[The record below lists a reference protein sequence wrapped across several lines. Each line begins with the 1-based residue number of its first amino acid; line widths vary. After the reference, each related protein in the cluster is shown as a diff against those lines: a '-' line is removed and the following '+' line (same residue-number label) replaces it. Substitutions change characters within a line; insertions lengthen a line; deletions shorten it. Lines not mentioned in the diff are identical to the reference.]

1 MELRHLKYFVA
12 LAEELHFHRA
22 ADRLAISQP
31 PLSTAIKQLEE
42 ELGTALFQRSTKAVA
57 LTSAGAAFYPEAMRL
72 LGQLESA
79 CEVARDVGAGRRGL
93 LKLGFVGGMVLRGL
107 PETLEQYRD
116 EVNGVTVSLREMS
129 SADQV
134 AAIAHGQLA
143 GGFLHSGVLPA
154 GLDSMVIGDESFVV
168 CVPEK
173 HPLGRLCRIAT
184 GDLSDEDMILFTRDV
199 SPGYYDSVTALC
211 GEAGFSPRVRHHVT
225 HWLTALLLISRGVG
239 IAILPDAFR
248 NVSMDGIR
256 FLDLTPSKVR
266 SVAYFVW
273 ARSSD
278 DPALQRFVRY
288 ARERLCR

>member
-1 MELRHLKYFVA
+1 MELRHLKYFIA

-42 ELGTALFQRSTKAVA
+42 ELGTALFLRSTKAVA
-57 LTSAGAAFYPEAMRL
+57 LTSAGAAFYPEAVRL
-72 LGQLESA
+72 LGQLEAA

-129 SADQV
+129 SADQIS
-134 AAIAHGQLA
+134 AIAHGQLA
-143 GGFLHSGVLPA
+143 GGFLHAGVLPA
-154 GLDSMVIGDESFVV
+154 GLQSMVIGDEPFVV
-168 CVPEK
+168 CVPDK
-173 HPLGRLCRIAT
+173 HPLGLQRRVAT
-184 GDLSDEDMILFTRDV
+184 RDLSGEDMILFARDV

-273 ARSSD
+273 AQSSD
-278 DPALQRFVRY
+278 DPALQEFVGY

>member
-42 ELGTALFQRSTKAVA
+42 ELGTSLFQRSTKAVA
-57 LTSAGAAFYPEAMRL
+57 LTSAGAAFYPEAVRL
-72 LGQLESA
+72 LGQLEAA
-79 CEVARDVGAGRRGL
+79 CAVAREVGAGRRGL

-116 EVNGVTVSLREMS
+116 EANRVTVSLREMS
-129 SADQV
+129 SADQI

-143 GGFLHSGVLPA
+143 GGFLHAGVLPTGMASMIIGDEPFVACVPENHPLA
-154 GLDSMVIGDESFVV
+154 GLD
-168 CVPEK
+168 
-173 HPLGRLCRIAT
+173 RIET
-184 GDLSDEDMILFTRDV
+184 GDLFDEDMILFTRDV

-248 NVSMDGIR
+248 NVSMEGIR
-256 FLDLTPSKVR
+256 FLNLTPSKVR

-273 ARSSD
+273 AQSND
-278 DPALQRFVRY
+278 DPALKEFVRY
-288 ARERLCR
+288 ARERLGR